1 MKEQHFLYPY
11 TPKLIID
18 NKKLKNISN
27 IITKATEWDVR
38 LRPHYKTHQS
48 EVVSYIFEQFGI
60 STITTSS
67 IEMTYRYINDVI
79 NDIFM
84 AIPINIY
91 SLDRLDF
98 ILMMII

>member
-18 NKKLKNISN
+18 NKKVKKNISN

-67 IEMTYRYINDVI
+67 IDMTYRYINDVI
-79 NDIFM
+79 NDIF
-84 AIPINIY
+84 IPAVFTIDSYRI
-91 SLDRLDF
+91 
-98 ILMMII
+98 